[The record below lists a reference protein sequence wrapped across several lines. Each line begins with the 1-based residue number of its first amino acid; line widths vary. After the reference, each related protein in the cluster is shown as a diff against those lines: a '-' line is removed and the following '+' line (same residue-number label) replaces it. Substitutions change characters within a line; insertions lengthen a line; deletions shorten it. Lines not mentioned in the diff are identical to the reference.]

1 MYRNDFEEMLYSQN
15 VFDANILSEYLY
27 NSHDGVFIVDGNGK
41 LLVAN
46 PAVAKMIGVPFNS
59 LVGNM
64 ISDLVAS
71 GAYTGSPSIEAVKS
85 KKTYTGLVKTRTG
98 VEIMST
104 SKPIYDEN
112 GNIRYVI
119 TNCRPLSVIKKFFDK
134 FMKHE
139 EGISDI
145 HYDFETMPTK
155 HIYSSDA
162 MKEVLKRCYYAA
174 QTDCAVM
181 LLGETGT
188 GKGVMSKYIHESSKR
203 SKEKFIELNCAALP
217 ENLLES
223 ELFGYEK
230 GAFTGASNEGKKG
243 LLEIAHNGTVF
254 LDEIGEMPLQ
264 LQAKLLKVLDSG
276 YLLRVGGTV
285 YRKINVRIISA
296 THRNL
301 HEMMKERLFREDLF
315 YRLNVVSV
323 KIPPLRERGDEI
335 IDIINHISAKSNKT
349 YSCNKTFSDDAIQ
362 LLLEYGWP
370 GNIRQ
375 LENFIQKAFILSMED
390 DCLKAPFIESL
401 LNEEISYNHNTA
413 AATRLNTDEQ
423 LTTETRA
430 SIGNESGT
438 FEPLKDYMLHV
449 ENEYIKNCID
459 SCGGSISKA
468 AEKLGI
474 HRTAIYKKMKPEKE

>member
-1 MYRNDFEEMLYSQN
+1 MYRNDFEEMLYKQN
-15 VFDANILSEYLY
+15 VFDANILSEYMY

-112 GNIRYVI
+112 GNNRYVI

-139 EGISDI
+139 EGFSDI
-145 HYDFETMPTK
+145 HYDFENMPTK
-155 HIYSSDA
+155 HIYSSPA

-174 QTDCAVM
+174 QTDCAIM

-188 GKGVMSKYIHESSKR
+188 GKGVMSKYIHENSKR
-203 SKEKFIELNCAALP
+203 AKEKFIELNCAALP

-243 LLEIAHNGTVF
+243 LLEIAHNGNCFGVRCPHAEHRAGLAVLLF
-254 LDEIGEMPLQ
+254 QVAAKVAVGFKVIALMEQVNWQIGR
-264 LQAKLLKVLDSG
+264 
-276 YLLRVGGTV
+276 LR
-285 YRKINVRIISA
+285 R
-296 THRNL
+296 
-301 HEMMKERLFREDLF
+301 
-315 YRLNVVSV
+315 
-323 KIPPLRERGDEI
+323 
-335 IDIINHISAKSNKT
+335 
-349 YSCNKTFSDDAIQ
+349 
-362 LLLEYGWP
+362 
-370 GNIRQ
+370 
-375 LENFIQKAFILSMED
+375 
-390 DCLKAPFIESL
+390 
-401 LNEEISYNHNTA
+401 
-413 AATRLNTDEQ
+413 
-423 LTTETRA
+423 
-430 SIGNESGT
+430 
-438 FEPLKDYMLHV
+438 
-449 ENEYIKNCID
+449 
-459 SCGGSISKA
+459 
-468 AEKLGI
+468 
-474 HRTAIYKKMKPEKE
+474 